1 LKPGTLR
8 FSMSTTV
15 TPQATE
21 AMSEACRMQATE
33 QGLTGVPV
41 SKDFLDRF
49 RSGSVLPKLPHK
61 KEKQRRMRRLK
72 QLRLCKRRSW
82 FATQAQDTPG
92 AKLNLDQKATIAD
105 TFTRYDLDHS
115 GTLGSRELRDAIAD
129 LGFCPR
135 TKEEK
140 QQFAEI
146 LFKVDH
152 EGDGELELEKFE
164 NFCAEAMQLFRD
176 SLRVEGR
183 EQFMLHDVDHSGTL
197 SFEEV
202 ETIFHDMSLNP
213 RTEEERKLMFKLIG
227 NSPGTTTTFDTTST
241 GQVQIKIQNVEL
253 TFADFEVL
261 LHEMREGIERIRR
274 RRLRDLMSTL
284 SPNLCRVFANELR
297 ELKDKFDDM
306 DVRRKGELCHTDTI
320 THLANLGMRTTK
332 EDERETIAAFFSER
346 EDTPVTFAQFLG
358 LLQRIR
364 RVSMKSREEELWKVF
379 QQTDSD
385 RSGYL
390 SLAECSRLLAQLGLS
405 PRSRAQQ
412 RHIADLFDVA
422 DQDGSG
428 ELDFDE
434 FSDLFQGVHE
444 LIQSQFRVNVLA
456 IADELHISHAQVEE
470 YRAAFDNLD
479 IEDDGNLRIE
489 EVRRLVD
496 MVKVTI
502 SGDALNVIIAE
513 VDTDKSGVIEFDEF
527 LKLIALIEERKA
539 QQYAQRHKSDMPCL
553 ESGDPAKP

>member
-1 LKPGTLR
+1 
-8 FSMSTTV
+8 
-15 TPQATE
+15 
-21 AMSEACRMQATE
+21 
-33 QGLTGVPV
+33 
-41 SKDFLDRF
+41 
-49 RSGSVLPKLPHK
+49 
-61 KEKQRRMRRLK
+61 
-72 QLRLCKRRSW
+72 
-82 FATQAQDTPG
+82 
-92 AKLNLDQKATIAD
+92 
-105 TFTRYDLDHS
+105 
-115 GTLGSRELRDAIAD
+115 
-129 LGFCPR
+129 
-135 TKEEK
+135 
-140 QQFAEI
+140 
-146 LFKVDH
+146 VDH
-152 EGDGELELEKFE
+152 EGDGELELEEFE

-213 RTEEERKLMFKLIG
+213 RTEEERKLMFKLMG
-227 NSPGTTTTFDTTST
+227 QSPGTTTTFDTTST

-306 DVRRKGELCHTDTI
+306 DKRRKGELCHTDTI

-456 IADELHISHAQVEE
+456 IADELGISHAQVEE

-479 IEDDGNLRIE
+479 MEDDGNLRIE

-502 SGDALNVIIAE
+502 SGDMLNVIIAE